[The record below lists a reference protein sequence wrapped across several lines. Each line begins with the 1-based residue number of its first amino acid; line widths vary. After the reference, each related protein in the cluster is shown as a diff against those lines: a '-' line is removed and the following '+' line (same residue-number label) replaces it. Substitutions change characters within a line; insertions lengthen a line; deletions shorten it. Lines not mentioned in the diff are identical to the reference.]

1 MDLQS
6 LVAAHISERRPPRRM
21 SAAAEDRY
29 YGKPVAP
36 RRPRLRRPGPLV
48 AVAAAILLVIGVFQ
62 V

>member
-6 LVAAHISERRPPRRM
+6 LVAAHITRPQRPRRM

-29 YGKPVAP
+29 YADQIAP
-36 RRPRLRRPGPLV
+36 SRPSLRLLGPL
-48 AVAAAILLVIGVFQ
+48 AAAAGAILLLLGVAQ